1 VRRGD
6 YEISTDRT
14 RLDRGL
20 VHDFLSNDAYW
31 ARGIPR
37 AIVDRCIENSLCFG
51 VYMGT
56 EQVGFA
62 RVVTDRAAIAYLG
75 DVFIVP
81 GHRGRGLGKWLVAT
95 VMEHPDLQGLRRFML
110 GTEDAHS
117 LYERFGFRPLA
128 RPERMMEIAS
138 PYEGSEE

>member
-1 VRRGD
+1 MPVAG
-6 YEISTDRT
+6 YEISTDTARV
-14 RLDRGL
+14 DREL
-20 VHDFLSNDAYW
+20 VHEFLSKDAYW

-37 AIVDRCIENSLCFG
+37 AVVDRCIENSLCFG
-51 VYMGT
+51 VYRGD

-117 LYERFGFRPLA
+117 LYERFGFRSPDH
-128 RPERMMEIAS
+128 PERMMEIAT
-138 PYEGSEE
+138 PYDSQED